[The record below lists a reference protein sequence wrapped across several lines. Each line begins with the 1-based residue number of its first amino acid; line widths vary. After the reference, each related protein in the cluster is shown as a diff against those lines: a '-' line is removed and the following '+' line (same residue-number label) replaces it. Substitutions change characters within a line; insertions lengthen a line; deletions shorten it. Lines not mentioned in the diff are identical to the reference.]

1 MECTNN
7 AVRFPYTKSSYPLL
21 HFIIQDLRNRGTKI
35 FAVAIGDD
43 ALMDLHQIRRLV
55 DSPADVLELSKF
67 RNAED
72 LADKLLDILCE

>member
-1 MECTNN
+1 M
-7 AVRFPYTKSSYPLL
+7 RFSVHQKLNEQICSSTLL
-21 HFIIQDLRNRGTKI
+21 RFIIQDLRNRGTKI

-43 ALMDLHQIRRLV
+43 ALMDMHQIRRLV